1 MKFNLNEIK
10 ETLMEQVC
18 NTRNKYCKTFN
29 PEGEF
34 SYCSRCEAVITAFE
48 DIESAVEWLLQKRV
62 FKKCKGTL
70 VNTELDEMYVFKKED
85 FEKAFEDV
93 IK

>member
-1 MKFNLNEIK
+1 MKPEPLKNKEIYK
-10 ETLMEQVC
+10 IEV
-18 NTRNKYCKTFN
+18 
-29 PEGEF
+29 PEPLKGKMTAGAE
-34 SYCSRCEAVITAFE
+34 CSIWKKSK
-48 DIESAVEWLLQKRV
+48 DIKSAVEWLLSKRV

-85 FEKAFEDV
+85 FEKAFEDI